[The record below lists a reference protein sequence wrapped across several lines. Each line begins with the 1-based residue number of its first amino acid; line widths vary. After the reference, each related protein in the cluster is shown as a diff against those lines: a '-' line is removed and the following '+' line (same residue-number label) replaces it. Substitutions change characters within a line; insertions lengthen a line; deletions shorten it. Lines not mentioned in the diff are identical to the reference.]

1 MKDLIKK
8 IVVALLTWEAK
19 RVLAEKK
26 PFIIA
31 VTGNLG
37 KTSTKDAV
45 YAVLKDH
52 FHVRRSEKSFN
63 SDFGV
68 PLTILGEKS
77 AWNHPFKWLG
87 ILYRGFFVAHDKDY
101 PTHLVL
107 EVGADKPGDIKQVAK
122 WLKSDIAVVTQ
133 FAEVPVHVEFFKDR
147 NHLIK
152 EKEYLPKSLREDGL
166 FIYNADDHDLVQM
179 KDRIKRRHLS
189 YAIEK
194 GGDAAATDVGVYGDP
209 HGTKAKVLV
218 KGDFVDLTLPEVLG
232 KSSVYAALPALLI
245 ARELGVPLLHAA
257 ASLRDAEKP
266 KGRMRLLTGMNKSVI
281 IDDTYNSSPKAVHH
295 GLKTLES
302 METKGRKIAV
312 LGDMLEL
319 GDHARDEHYK
329 VGLEVGRIAHML
341 ITVGVR
347 SRFTAEGALDAGMND
362 LHILECESSID
373 AGKEL
378 VNLIQEGDVIYVKG
392 SQSMRM
398 EKTVKMILASEHDPH
413 KLLVRQDKEW
423 LLK

>member
-1 MKDLIKK
+1 MKELAKK
-8 IVVALLTWEAK
+8 IIIAILTWEAL
-19 RVLAEKK
+19 RVLKKKK
-26 PFIIA
+26 PFVIA

-37 KTSTKDAV
+37 KTSTKDAI
-45 YAVLKDH
+45 YAVMKEH

-77 AWNHPFKWLG
+77 AWSHPLKWLG
-87 ILYRGFFVAHDKDY
+87 IMYRGFFVANDAQY

-107 EVGADKPGDIKQVAK
+107 EVGADKPGDIENVSK
-122 WLKSDIAVVTQ
+122 WLKLDIAVMTQ

-147 NHLIK
+147 NHLVK
-152 EKEYLPKSLREDGL
+152 EKEYLPKALDKEGL
-166 FIYNADDHDLVQM
+166 FIYNADDHDSVLM

-189 YAIEK
+189 YGIETVS
-194 GGDAAATDVGVYGDP
+194 DAYAHDITFYGEPD
-209 HGTKAKVLV
+209 GTEAKAVVRSEEVTLV
-218 KGDFVDLTLPEVLG
+218 LPEVLG

-245 ARELGVPLLHAA
+245 AKELNIPLSLAV
-257 ASLRDAEKP
+257 ASIRDEEKP
-266 KGRMRLLTGMNKSVI
+266 KGRMRILSGMNDSII
-281 IDDTYNSSPKAVHH
+281 IDDTYNSSPKAVTH
-295 GLKTLES
+295 GLKSLES
-302 METKGRKIAV
+302 LEIKGRKIAV

-319 GDHARDEHYK
+319 GLHTRDEHYK
-329 VGLEVGRIAHML
+329 VGALVAKSAHML

-347 SRFTAEGALDAGMND
+347 SRFIAEGALDNGMSD
-362 LHILECESSID
+362 VHILECDNAID
-373 AGKEL
+373 AGREL
-378 VNLIQEGDVIYVKG
+378 AQLIREGDLIYVKG

-398 EKTVKMILASEHDPH
+398 EKAVKMILRAEHDPD

>member
-1 MKDLIKK
+1 MKEFAKK
-8 IVVALLTWEAK
+8 IIVALLTWEAK
-19 RVLAEKK
+19 RVLTKKK
-26 PFIIA
+26 PYVIA

-52 FHVRRSEKSFN
+52 FYVRRSEKSFN

-77 AWNHPFKWLG
+77 AWNHPLKWLG
-87 ILYRGFFVAHDKDY
+87 ILYRGFFVAQDSDY

-107 EVGADKPGDIKQVAK
+107 EIGADKPGDIKSIAK
-122 WLKSDIAVVTQ
+122 WLTPDIAVMTQ

-147 NHLIK
+147 EHLIK
-152 EKEYLPKSLREDGL
+152 EKEYLPKSLREEGL
-166 FIYNADDHDLVQM
+166 FIYNADDHDSVLM
-179 KDRIKRRHLS
+179 KERISARNLS
-189 YAIEK
+189 YGIEHVS
-194 GGDAAATDVGVYGDP
+194 DAYARHISVYGEPD
-209 HGTKAKVLV
+209 GTLANATICGEEV
-218 KGDFVDLTLPEVLG
+218 KITLPQVLG
-232 KSSVYAALPALLI
+232 KSPVYATLPALLI
-245 ARELGVPLLHAA
+245 AHELQVPLSHAVTA
-257 ASLRDAEKP
+257 LRDGEKP
-266 KGRMRLLTGMNKSVI
+266 KGRMRLLPGMNKSTI

-295 GLKTLES
+295 GLKT
-302 METKGRKIAV
+302 MQTVDAKGRKIVV

-319 GDHARDEHYK
+319 GDHTREEHYK
-329 VGLEVGRIAHML
+329 VGKEVAKTAHML

-347 SRFTAEGALDAGMND
+347 SRFIAEGALDAGMKD
-362 LHILECESSID
+362 EDILECESSLD

-378 VNLIQEGDVIYVKG
+378 VSRVKEGDVVYVKG

-398 EKTVKMILASEHDPH
+398 EKAVKMILASEHDPH
-413 KLLVRQDKEW
+413 KLLVRQDTEW